1 MSEWIYNKKLAL
13 ITAVVLTIG
22 SSLIFAINSAGSLN
36 PAWDN
41 FIMVVFP
48 LIWFISFVPLGICSL
63 INKIKEKK

>member
-1 MSEWIYNKKLAL
+1 MNEWIYNKWKAL
-13 ITAVVLTIG
+13 ITASILTAG
-22 SSLIFAINSAGSLN
+22 SSIIFAINSANTIN